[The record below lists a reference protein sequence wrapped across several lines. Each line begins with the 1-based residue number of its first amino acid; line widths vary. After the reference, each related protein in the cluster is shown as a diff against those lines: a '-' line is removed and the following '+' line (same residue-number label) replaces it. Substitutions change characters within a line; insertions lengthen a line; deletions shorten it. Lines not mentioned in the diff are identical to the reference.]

1 MANTNPTD
9 NPRSIL
15 RRPIITEKTT
25 GAIEH
30 LNAYVFEVAPDAN
43 KIQIRQC
50 VEEQFDV
57 KVVKVNTRWK
67 KGHWR
72 RIGKHV
78 GRTQSFKEAV
88 VTLRP
93 GDRIDVY

>member
-1 MANTNPTD
+1 MLKNDPIN

-15 RRPIITEKTT
+15 VRPVVTEKST
-25 GAIEH
+25 GGIEH
-30 LNAYVFEVAPDAN
+30 RNAYVFEVKPSAN
-43 KIQIRQC
+43 KILVRRA

-57 KVVKVNTRWK
+57 KVIKVNTRWK
-67 KGHWR
+67 RSRWR
-72 RIGKHV
+72 RLGRHV
-78 GRTQSFKEAV
+78 GRTSPRKEAI